1 MNFGCYQILD
11 ELGKG
16 SIGVVY
22 KAHDHHFDRL
32 VALKVIQP
40 DRFTSEEF
48 VSRFLNE
55 MGLIGKLLHPN
66 IVKVYDAGKNNGDL
80 FIATE
85 FIEGRSL
92 RQLIQEKK
100 ISTQDIFTVAVQM
113 AEALDYAHQKGIV
126 HRNIKPSKLFL
137 TPDGRVKITDF
148 GIMWME
154 PTKSSNQTQVPEVL
168 GAPFY
173 MSPEM
178 ISGEFGDGRTDFY
191 SLGAILY
198 ELTTGRPPFHS
209 SNIATIFYDIVNVS
223 PLKLYFD
230 SGIPSEFSELIMKC
244 L

>member
-100 ISTQDIFTVAVQM
+100 N
-113 AEALDYAHQKGIV
+113 LHPGY
-126 HRNIKPSKLFL
+126 
-137 TPDGRVKITDF
+137 
-148 GIMWME
+148 
-154 PTKSSNQTQVPEVL
+154 
-168 GAPFY
+168 
-173 MSPEM
+173 
-178 ISGEFGDGRTDFY
+178 FY
-191 SLGAILY
+191 SSCANG
-198 ELTTGRPPFHS
+198 
-209 SNIATIFYDIVNVS
+209 
-223 PLKLYFD
+223 
-230 SGIPSEFSELIMKC
+230 
-244 L
+244 